1 MDLRTKYLGL
11 ELKSPLVP
19 SAAAPL
25 TRDLDRVRA
34 LEDAG
39 AAAIV
44 MFSLFEEQIT
54 NEEAELDYFLT
65 RSTHSY
71 GEAITYF
78 PDLEEYNLG
87 PFEYLEHLAKTK
99 EAVDIPV
106 IGSLNGISLGGWTE
120 YAVSMEQ
127 AGADAIEINLYFIPA
142 DPDISSQEV
151 EANYIEVLQDVRRR
165 VKIPIAMKL
174 NPYFSSLFDMAKKME
189 AAGAN
194 GLVMFNRFY
203 QPDIDLENLEVKPSL
218 QLSSPYESRLPLRW
232 AAILYGRLGLDLAIT
247 TGIHDGESAI
257 KALMVGADVT
267 MLCSELLRKGTGRL
281 GEIEQEMR
289 HWMEEHEYDSVD
301 MMKGSMSQK
310 SCPEPAAFE
319 RANYMKTIQSYDRY
333 PTV

>member
-39 AAAIV
+39 ASAIV

-78 PDLEEYNLG
+78 PNLEEYNLG
-87 PFEYLEHLAKTK
+87 PFEYLEHLAKVK
-99 EAVDIPV
+99 ESVDVPV
-106 IGSLNGISLGGWTE
+106 IASLNGISLGGWTE

-127 AGADAIEINLYFIPA
+127 AGADALEVNLYFIPA
-142 DPDISSQEV
+142 DPDITGVEV
-151 EANYIEVLQDVRRR
+151 EANYIEVLTDIRSR

-174 NPYFSSLFDMAKKME
+174 NPYFSSLFDMARKLEK
-189 AAGAN
+189 AGAQ

-218 QLSSPYESRLPLRW
+218 ALSSPYESRLPLRW
-232 AAILYGRLGLDLAIT
+232 TAILHGRVGLDLAIT
-247 TGIHDGESAI
+247 TGIHNGESVI
-257 KALMVGADVT
+257 KALMAGADVT
-267 MLCSELLRKGTGRL
+267 MLCSELLRKGPGRL
-281 GEIEQEMR
+281 GEIEREMLE
-289 HWMEEHEYDSVD
+289 WMEEHEYPSVE
-301 MMKGSMSQK
+301 MMKGSMSQRA
-310 SCPEPAAFE
+310 CPEPAAYE
-319 RANYMKTIQSYDRY
+319 RANYMKTIQSYDKY

>member
-1 MDLRTKYLGL
+1 MDLRTNYLGL

-78 PDLEEYNLG
+78 PNLEEYNLG
-87 PFEYLEHLAKTK
+87 PFEYLEHLAKVK
-99 EAVDIPV
+99 ESVDVPV
-106 IGSLNGISLGGWTE
+106 IASLNGISLGGWTE

-127 AGADAIEINLYFIPA
+127 AGADALEVNLYFIPA
-142 DPDISSQEV
+142 DPDITGAEV
-151 EANYIEVLQDVRRR
+151 EANYIEVLTDIRSR

-174 NPYFSSLFDMAKKME
+174 NPYFSSLFDMARKIE
-189 AAGAN
+189 SAGAQ

-203 QPDIDLENLEVKPSL
+203 QPDIDLETLEVKPSL
-218 QLSSPYESRLPLRW
+218 ALSSPYESRLPLRW
-232 AAILYGRLGLDLAIT
+232 TAILHGRVGLDLAIT
-247 TGIHDGESAI
+247 TGIHNGESVI
-257 KALMVGADVT
+257 KALMAGADVT
-267 MLCSELLRKGTGRL
+267 MLCSELLRKGPGRL
-281 GEIEQEMR
+281 GEIEREMLE
-289 HWMEEHEYDSVD
+289 WMEEHEYPSVE
-301 MMKGSMSQK
+301 MMKGSMSQRA
-310 SCPEPAAFE
+310 CPEPAAYE
-319 RANYMKTIQSYDRY
+319 RANYMKTIQSYDKY

>member
-1 MDLRTKYLGL
+1 MDLSTQYLGL

-54 NEEAELDYFLT
+54 SEEAELDYYLT

-87 PFEYLEHLAKTK
+87 PFEYLEHLSKVK
-99 EAVDIPV
+99 EAVDVPV
-106 IGSLNGISLGGWTE
+106 IGSLNGISVGGWTE

-127 AGADAIEINLYFIPA
+127 AGADALEVNLYFIPA
-142 DPDISSQEV
+142 DPDITGEEV
-151 EANYIEVLQDVRRR
+151 EANYVEVLSDIRKRVR
-165 VKIPIAMKL
+165 IPIAMKL
-174 NPYFSSLFDMAKKME
+174 SPYFSSLFQVAKKLE

-203 QPDIDLENLEVKPSL
+203 QPDIDLENLEVTPRL
-218 QLSSPYESRLPLRW
+218 TLSSPFESRLPLRW
-232 AAILYGRLGLDLAIT
+232 AAILHGRIQMDIAIT

-267 MLCSELLRKGTGRL
+267 MMCSELLRKGPGRL
-281 GEIEQEMR
+281 AEVEQEIR
-289 HWMEEHEYDSVD
+289 QWMEEHEYDSIE

-310 SCPEPAAFE
+310 SCAEPAAFE

>member
-25 TRDLDRVRA
+25 SRDLDRVRA

-39 AAAIV
+39 ASAIV

-54 NEEAELDYFLT
+54 NEEAELDYYLT

-87 PFEYLEHLAKTK
+87 PFEYLEHLANVKD
-99 EAVDIPV
+99 AVDVPV
-106 IGSLNGISLGGWTE
+106 IGSLNGVSMGGWTE

-127 AGADAIEINLYFIPA
+127 AGADALEVNLYFIPA
-142 DPDISSQEV
+142 DPRITSAEV
-151 EANYIEVLQDVRRR
+151 EANYIEVLQDIRSR

-174 NPYFSSLFDMAKKME
+174 NPYFSSLFDMANRME

-194 GLVMFNRFY
+194 GLVLFNRFY

-218 QLSSPYESRLPLRW
+218 TLSSPYESRLPLRW
-232 AAILYGRLGLDLAIT
+232 TAILHGRIGMNIAIT

-267 MLCSELLRKGTGRL
+267 MMCSELLRKGTARL
-281 GEIEQEMR
+281 GEVEQEMR
-289 HWMEEHEYDSVD
+289 QWMEEHEYDSVE
-301 MMKGSMSQK
+301 MMKGSMSQR
-310 SCPEPAAFE
+310 SCSEPAAFE

>member
-1 MDLRTKYLGL
+1 
-11 ELKSPLVP
+11 
-19 SAAAPL
+19 
-25 TRDLDRVRA
+25 
-34 LEDAG
+34 
-39 AAAIV
+39 
-44 MFSLFEEQIT
+44 
-54 NEEAELDYFLT
+54 
-65 RSTHSY
+65 
-71 GEAITYF
+71 
-78 PDLEEYNLG
+78 
-87 PFEYLEHLAKTK
+87 
-99 EAVDIPV
+99 
-106 IGSLNGISLGGWTE
+106 
-120 YAVSMEQ
+120 
-127 AGADAIEINLYFIPA
+127 
-142 DPDISSQEV
+142 
-151 EANYIEVLQDVRRR
+151 
-165 VKIPIAMKL
+165 
-174 NPYFSSLFDMAKKME
+174 
-189 AAGAN
+189 
-194 GLVMFNRFY
+194 
-203 QPDIDLENLEVKPSL
+203 PSL